1 MCLSGVS
8 HVCLSSSAAI
18 RSSVH
23 TCSAG
28 RAEHKQQPDLK
39 FVLLAIWP
47 RASGPRGNRGGG
59 ASVPR
64 RRARPRESIRRAFPQ
79 ATREGVPPKLAW
91 RGWLHAPDGRAS
103 SFGLFY
109 CREAGR
115 AADRRILQMRCSAW
129 LGRQHGFG
137 FTRVLRGSLGGA
149 TDVFGQ
155 QEVCPDRDSRR
166 QEAHLACSGKY
177 DEQGLRRCCIVVV
190 PHRDRKKLGKKDALK
205 QQVRDFACLADT
217 SSRMYAG
224 AMAGLELRAL
234 AANPKAW
241 AKKIPDEPKQD
252 KAVQKFMRKK
262 TQESCVEAVASTNTA
277 RLEAKAPRKKR
288 AFVDSSEGE
297 AGE

>member
-18 RSSVH
+18 RASVH

-28 RAEHKQQPDLK
+28 RAEHARFEICLTCY
-39 FVLLAIWP
+39 L
-47 RASGPRGNRGGG
+47 ASGKWTSRKSGEGGG
-59 ASVPR
+59 EAC
-64 RRARPRESIRRAFPQ
+64 
-79 ATREGVPPKLAW
+79 REGGQDQGKVSVGHFRKLPVKAFLRSWPDEDGCMLLTDEQAPSDYFTAAKLAEQLTAESSKW
-91 RGWLHAPDGRAS
+91 VARLGLGVSMASASLESCAAALAVLPTSSANKKYAQTGIPAIRKRTSLAVANMTSKACADVAS
-103 SFGLFY
+103 SSPHNI
-109 CREAGR
+109 EK
-115 AADRRILQMRCSAW
+115 
-129 LGRQHGFG
+129 
-137 FTRVLRGSLGGA
+137 VL
-149 TDVFGQ
+149 
-155 QEVCPDRDSRR
+155 
-166 QEAHLACSGKY
+166 
-177 DEQGLRRCCIVVV
+177 
-190 PHRDRKKLGKKDALK
+190 KKLGKKDALK

-262 TQESCVEAVASTNTA
+262 TQESCVEVASTNTA